1 MHLWDSH
8 HQLALYTLSHVILPI
23 AWHKVVLL
31 PGHFTDE
38 GSRDT
43 EMVESLPE
51 VLQWM
56 NSRDLYISLQ
66 QPRTDFY
73 TGIRYSAPPP
83 TNKNR
88 REQNKTI
95 AFLHLTCQEGARHYS
110 WRVKNLFCF
119 CVKGRSVQVVSV
131 SELSFLWKWPSYEIH
146 CRHLV

>member
-1 MHLWDSH
+1 MRCFSSGHARKL
-8 HQLALYTLSHVILPI
+8 
-23 AWHKVVLL
+23 VL
-31 PGHFTDE
+31 G
-38 GSRDT
+38 T
-43 EMVESLPE
+43 ELFSGGPLSLPPPYPILYPFLCFCHPE
-51 VLQWM
+51 TATCKTELLRFPSSSAIAFHIPSC
-56 NSRDLYISLQ
+56 NNKSYISLQ

-131 SELSFLWKWPSYEIH
+131 SELSFLWK
-146 CRHLV
+146 